1 MTEMPK
7 GVCMNIK
14 PIFFYILIITG
25 LLLSASGSLPSG
37 QSSPNLQATATA
49 PVEVTVP
56 PIIET
61 VIVPGETGTPVVIP
75 VTGGDGPTG
84 LWMIVLF
91 GLLALLGIAFLLAL
105 FTPRTTHEHIDRNPP
120 PPEV

>member
-1 MTEMPK
+1 MH
-7 GVCMNIK
+7 IK

-25 LLLSASGSLPSG
+25 LLLSAFGSLPSG
-37 QSSPNLQATATA
+37 QSSPNLQATATV

-56 PIIET
+56 PVVET
-61 VIVPGETGTPVVIP
+61 VIVPGETTTPVVIP
-75 VTGGDGPTG
+75 VTGGDDPTG
-84 LWMIVLF
+84 WWMIVLF

-105 FTPRTTHEHIDRNPP
+105 FTPRTPHEHIDRTPP